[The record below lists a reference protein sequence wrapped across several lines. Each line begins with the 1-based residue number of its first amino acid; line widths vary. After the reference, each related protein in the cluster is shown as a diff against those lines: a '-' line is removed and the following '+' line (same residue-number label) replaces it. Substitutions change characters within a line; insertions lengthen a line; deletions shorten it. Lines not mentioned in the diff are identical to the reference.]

1 MSSTIVIDLI
11 LSKGPEVTSR
21 SKLDL
26 SKKHDKRF
34 FTSRN
39 NDYESRVNQIK
50 EILKI

>member
-1 MSSTIVIDLI
+1 MSSTKIIDII
-11 LSKGPEVTSR
+11 LSKVPEVTSR

-39 NDYESRVNQIK
+39 NDYESRVSQIK
-50 EILKI
+50 EVLKI